1 MTPRPVPIRLRW
13 LIVLACLIPTL
24 ADAGGTL
31 TERETSWLAAGLPV
45 LRYAARER
53 LSIDVVVQPGDE
65 PDLSPVAMGIRN
77 GRCTLVVSMRG
88 NAEIESLSRSVP
100 PTLFVPVAQAIIA
113 HEVAHCWRFMG
124 AGPHAVPAAVPA
136 NAAAGES
143 PTALES
149 AEREM
154 RLTRREEGYADLV
167 GLAWTLHAHAGEYEQ
182 VAAWLSAYRRDPAI
196 RGDHHDTGLWVDL
209 ARDKAAFAPADNL
222 FLQAN
227 AVWERGL
234 KLEEP

>member
-1 MTPRPVPIRLRW
+1 MTPRTATIRLRW
-13 LIVLACLIPTL
+13 LIVLACLTSTL
-24 ADAGGTL
+24 ALADGVL
-31 TERETSWLAAGLPV
+31 TERETSWLAAGVPV
-45 LRYAARER
+45 LRYAAREG
-53 LSIDVVVQPGDE
+53 LSIDVVVQPDDQ

-88 NAEIESLSRSVP
+88 NAEIDSLSRGVP
-100 PTLFVPVAQAIIA
+100 TTLFVPVTQAIIA

-124 AGPHAVPAAVPA
+124 GGPHAASAVPA
-136 NAAAGES
+136 GAAAGQS
-143 PTALES
+143 PTALEY

-167 GLAWTLHAHAGEYEQ
+167 GLAWTLHAHAGQYEQ
-182 VAAWLSAYRRDPAI
+182 VRAWLAAYRRDPAI
-196 RGDHHDTGLWVDL
+196 RGDHHDTGLWIDL

-222 FLQAN
+222 FLQASP
-227 AVWERGL
+227 VWERGL